1 MCELNIRVLEAQQI
15 PIRCAASFSSS
26 PRASAKRGPRI
37 TEIALLPTNSWL
49 MLLFWPSP
57 HLLMHLL
64 LHMLRRHWRVR
75 LPRLQCRSGALLL
88 PTGVRRD
95 LP

>member
-1 MCELNIRVLEAQQI
+1 M
-15 PIRCAASFSSS
+15 
-26 PRASAKRGPRI
+26 
-37 TEIALLPTNSWL
+37 LPTTSWL
-49 MLLFWPSP
+49 MLLFLPSSLLLQLLQRRRLL

-75 LPRLQCRSGALLL
+75 LPRLQCRNGALLL